1 MKTHHL
7 FLSHSWQYGDA
18 YDRLLQLLRARP
30 RFLFKNYSVPK
41 DDPVHNAG
49 TDVAL
54 KRAIKR
60 QMAPCGVVLVIAGV
74 YATYSKW
81 IKIELDLALKGFET
95 KKPVIAIEP
104 WGAERSSHE
113 VKQSADRVVR
123 WNTESIVKA
132 IREVSA

>member
-30 RFLFKNYSVPK
+30 YFRFKNYSVPK

-49 TDVAL
+49 TDAAL
-54 KRAIKR
+54 RRAIKNK
-60 QMAPCGVVLVIAGV
+60 MAPCGVVLVIAGV

-81 IKIELDLALKGFET
+81 INIELDLAQKGFGT
-95 KKPVIAIEP
+95 KKPVIAIELR
-104 WGAERSSHE
+104 GAKRSSD
-113 VKQSADRVVR
+113 VAKQPADRVVR
-123 WNTESIVKA
+123 WDTESVIKA
-132 IREVSA
+132 IREVSQ